1 MFFLNKYI
9 SRILITSLII
19 ISFYNIFSIFILSY
33 SPKIEGY
40 FSKAIYYLPY
50 KYSIFFHKP
59 FLFSKKDIQENN
71 PNSKK
76 LYNLVRDAEKKSAL
90 DYTYWEIKILHQ
102 INNES
107 NNKEFERN
115 FINLAVL
122 SKNNKQK
129 KKSIKLYYLRNVP
142 RFSNE
147 VRDIII
153 SE

>member
-1 MFFLNKYI
+1 MF
-9 SRILITSLII
+9 
-19 ISFYNIFSIFILSY
+19 
-33 SPKIEGY
+33 SPQIEGY
-40 FSKAIYYLPY
+40 CSKAIYYLPY

-153 SE
+153 SK